1 MVLLLTS
8 ITYLGSYVIVK
19 CVANNAD
26 FDLTHY
32 MVFKDGDASIY
43 MGTYTI
49 SEPSIGEVSELTL
62 FLFSLDSGISASLCV

>member
-1 MVLLLTS
+1 MCNGLSLTS
-8 ITYLGSYVIVK
+8 IICIGSYAIVK

-43 MGTYTI
+43 MGTYTA
-49 SEPSIGEVSELTL
+49 SEPSIGEVRAACS
-62 FLFSLDSGISASLCV
+62 FSFDIGMSASVYT

>member
-1 MVLLLTS
+1 M
-8 ITYLGSYVIVK
+8 K

-43 MGTYTI
+43 MGTYTV
-49 SEPSIGEVSELTL
+49 SEPSIGEVRAVLFFSFEL
-62 FLFSLDSGISASLCV
+62 GMSALVCI